1 MQTLLIDPRT
11 RTGYDSRREN
21 IISYGMI
28 KIEKPAREIC
38 GYRCLECPHSDCIV
52 HSARRPGRP
61 AQIKATEI
69 ILIAEEYRRGKPI
82 IEISD
87 THKISQPIIYYYL
100 RKNCI
105 KLRGNGKNIRKKVEG
120 YSA

>member
-1 MQTLLIDPRT
+1 MTLLIDPRT
-11 RTGYDSRREN
+11 RTDYDSRREN
-21 IISYGMI
+21 IMSYGMI
-28 KIEKPAREIC
+28 KIKKPAREIC
-38 GYRCLECPHSDCIV
+38 GYRCLECPHADCIV

-61 AQIKATEI
+61 TEIKATEI
-69 ILIAEEYRRGKPI
+69 VQIVDEYQAGRPI

-87 THKISQPIIYYYL
+87 SHRISQKIIYHYI

-105 KLRGNGKNIRKKVEG
+105 KLRGNGKNIRKRVEG